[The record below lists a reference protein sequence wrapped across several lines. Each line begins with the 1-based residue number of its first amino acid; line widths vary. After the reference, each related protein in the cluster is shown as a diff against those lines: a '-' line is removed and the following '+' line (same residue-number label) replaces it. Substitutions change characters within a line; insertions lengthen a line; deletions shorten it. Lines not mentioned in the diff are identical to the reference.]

1 MKKVRLNTRQLLGIV
16 KDNRN
21 KHMAAYDEAVIDHK
35 ASVIKTTEEN
45 LKIANQN
52 YQIAESYDLTKMQ
65 AFKAILPAPKH
76 YEKEYNR
83 AIRML
88 ELEVEKEIELEEAIF
103 NQLVMD
109 EWQWKDSFIGTN
121 SLYKSK

>member
-1 MKKVRLNTRQLLGIV
+1 
-16 KDNRN
+16 
-21 KHMAAYDEAVIDHK
+21 MAAYDEAVIDHK

-65 AFKAILPAPKH
+65 TFKAILPAPKH

-121 SLYKSK
+121 SLFKSK